1 MSATAAQAAHFRRRG
16 FFFIANPFG
25 RERMA
30 AIDARQRAVEPEWE
44 QRAFPDGC
52 NRGAC
57 QFLML
62 GELGLELVERP
73 ELVALARQL
82 LACDE
87 VHIGACGLG
96 DAGKTVS
103 EGKQQHQVHWHADGH
118 PDVAQVSLRT
128 ALDRHGANNGPLR
141 VLPGSHLR
149 SREEVCEEVRQI
161 ELATGAY
168 DGEPV
173 DCFAA
178 HPDEVAVE
186 LDPRWTLVW
195 TPSVWHA
202 TGVKTAPGPRRAMA
216 WNYFPAGGR
225 KRDIEALKHI
235 FADEWESWPE
245 QRQRLWGLVA

>member
-1 MSATAAQAAHFRRRG
+1 MSATAAQAAHFHRRG
-16 FFFIANPFG
+16 FFFITNPFG
-25 RERMA
+25 RERMT
-30 AIDARQRAVEPEWE
+30 AIDVRQRAVEPEWE
-44 QRAFPDGC
+44 GRIFPYGC

-62 GELGLELVERP
+62 GELGLELVEQP

-103 EGKQQHQVHWHADGH
+103 SGKHKHQVHWHADGN

-128 ALDRHGANNGPLR
+128 ALDQHGAKNGPLR

-149 SREEVCEEVRQI
+149 QREEVQEELRQI
-161 ELATGAY
+161 ELATGEFAA
-168 DGEPV
+168 EPT
-173 DCFAA
+173 DYFAA
-178 HPDEVAVE
+178 HPEEVAIK

-195 TPSVWHA
+195 TPSAWHA

-216 WNYFPAGGR
+216 WNYFPSGGR
-225 KRDIEALKHI
+225 KRDIEALKYF
-235 FADEWESWPE
+235 FADEWEGWSE
-245 QRQRLWGLVA
+245 QRQRLWGLVD